1 MVMRSLHHRQLL
13 ENVRLMSIDNLNT
26 RKLTHPSSPA
36 DGYAYFAPFHE
47 IAWHR
52 GQFRRLLQD
61 NLDGLPTF
69 HGVVIRDDF
78 ADQYPEVAIA
88 YLKALLAAQYW
99 YTHRSIAPTLVS
111 RWVNMDAAIVSRTLR
126 SGTDSG
132 TDVVYHPET
141 ELRTGDWLQAHIHH
155 LSQIAGQ
162 ESLGQI
168 NLDQWM
174 QPEFLEKAMATI

>member
-1 MVMRSLHHRQLL
+1 
-13 ENVRLMSIDNLNT
+13 
-26 RKLTHPSSPA
+26 
-36 DGYAYFAPFHE
+36 
-47 IAWHR
+47 
-52 GQFRRLLQD
+52 
-61 NLDGLPTF
+61 
-69 HGVVIRDDF
+69 
-78 ADQYPEVAIA
+78 
-88 YLKALLAAQYW
+88 
-99 YTHRSIAPTLVS
+99 
-111 RWVNMDAAIVSRTLR
+111 VNMDAAIVSRTLR

-141 ELRTGDWLQAHIHH
+141 ELRTDWLQAHIHH